1 MPKPKIDRLQ
11 LSKALRSGKPQKQ
24 VAQEFGVSE
33 GAISKAKKEL
43 HISVVKNVALESA
56 HMAVDKSL
64 NAVAQLQ
71 RINEKANGMLDE
83 LTGEG
88 RLIDRL
94 VRAVEGALA
103 YEGEPQKQAVYIR
116 QVVKQVA
123 EDRFLALKAMQEIR
137 GQLALQLDILKTMY
151 DFAAVKEFQEEV
163 LTAIG
168 EVSPQVRQRIIYRL
182 KQARAL
188 RGSVEIR

>member
-1 MPKPKIDRLQ
+1 MPKSKIDKIKLNQ
-11 LSKALRSGKPQKQ
+11 YLRAGKSQKET
-24 VAQEFGVSE
+24 ARIFGVTE
-33 GAISKAKKEL
+33 AAISKSKREL
-43 HISVVKNVALESA
+43 KIDVVRTVGLEAAHKVVEKNLDAAS
-56 HMAVDKSL
+56 
-64 NAVAQLQ
+64 QLL
-71 RINEKANGMLDE
+71 RINQKANAILDE
-83 LTGEG
+83 VSAES

-94 VRAVEGALA
+94 VEAAEGALTF
-103 YEGEPQKQAVYIR
+103 EGEPQKQAAYVRRI
-116 QVVKQVA
+116 VKQVA

-168 EVSPQVRQRIIYRL
+168 EASPQVRQTIICRL